1 MEQSQKTEG
10 CWVYQG
16 KCLEAPPEGYYGF
29 VYLIT
34 NILDGRI
41 YVGKKAFSYRKKTK
55 LSKKA
60 KKATGKRVKVE
71 QVDSQWLGYYGS
83 SLDVK
88 ADVKTF
94 GEENF
99 TREILYLCKNKAQMN
114 YMEAKEQFARDVL
127 LTNSYNK
134 WIGVKCFKS
143 SLLI

>member
-1 MEQSQKTEG
+1 MDN
-10 CWVYQG
+10 CWIYNG
-16 KCLEAPPEGYYGF
+16 ECLENPPEGYYGF

-34 NILDGRI
+34 NKLDGRI
-41 YVGKKAFSYRKKTK
+41 YIGKKAFSYKKKTR

-60 KKATGKRVKVE
+60 KKATGKRVKIE
-71 QVDSQWLGYYGS
+71 QVDSQWMDYYGS

-88 ADVKTF
+88 ADVKSL
-94 GEENF
+94 GKGNF

-127 LTNSYNK
+127 LNNSYNK

>member
-1 MEQSQKTEG
+1 MNTENYQ
-10 CWVYQG
+10 CWMYQG
-16 KCLEAPPEGYYGF
+16 QCLETPPEGYYGF
-29 VYLIT
+29 VYLIR
-34 NILDGRI
+34 NKLDGRI
-41 YVGKKAFSYRKKTK
+41 YVGKKAFSYKKKTK

-60 KKATGKRVKVE
+60 KKATGKRVKIE
-71 QVDSQWLGYYGS
+71 QVDSQWLSYFGS

-88 ADVKTF
+88 ADVKKL
-94 GEENF
+94 GEDNF

-114 YMEAKEQFARDVL
+114 YLEAQEQFSRKVL